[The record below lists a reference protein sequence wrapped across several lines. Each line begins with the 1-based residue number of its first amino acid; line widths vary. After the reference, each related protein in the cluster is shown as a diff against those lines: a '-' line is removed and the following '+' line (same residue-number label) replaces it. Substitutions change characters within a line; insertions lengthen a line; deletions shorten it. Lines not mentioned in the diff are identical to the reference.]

1 MFKEFFLIKIVDGN
15 ERAISP
21 IAMKI
26 FSKLNLLDNKEK
38 KNLDHWIKPEIYNHA
53 KKEIGEIFAKIS

>member
-1 MFKEFFLIKIVDGN
+1 
-15 ERAISP
+15 
-21 IAMKI
+21 MKI

-53 KKEIGEIFAKIS
+53 KKKVGEIFAKIS